1 MRARRTARSGGWR
14 LGDGPAE
21 ASSFLKVED
30 KSVDPEP
37 ELVCVDPAMAG
48 RFWPH
53 VAPLVA
59 RALDVS
65 RTPIA
70 EVAADVLRGDAL
82 IWLAWSVA
90 RGIEAVAV
98 TQVGE
103 IGGERVCMVVSL
115 TGVQP
120 RARWFGL
127 LARLEHYAA
136 AEGCA
141 AIRLRGRKG
150 WRRLLPGYIAPYIVL
165 EKRL

>member
-1 MRARRTARSGGWR
+1 MES
-14 LGDGPAE
+14 
-21 ASSFLKVED
+21 SSFPEAED
-30 KSVDPEP
+30 KSATTPEP
-37 ELVCVDPAMAG
+37 QLVCVDPAMAG

-53 VAPLVA
+53 VAPLVE

-82 IWLAWSVA
+82 IWLAWSDA

-98 TQVGE
+98 TQVVE
-103 IGGERVCMVVSL
+103 IAGERVCMIVSA
-115 TGVQP
+115 TAVAP
-120 RARWFGL
+120 RTRWLGL

-150 WRRLLPGYIAPYIVL
+150 WQRLLPGYAAPYIVL